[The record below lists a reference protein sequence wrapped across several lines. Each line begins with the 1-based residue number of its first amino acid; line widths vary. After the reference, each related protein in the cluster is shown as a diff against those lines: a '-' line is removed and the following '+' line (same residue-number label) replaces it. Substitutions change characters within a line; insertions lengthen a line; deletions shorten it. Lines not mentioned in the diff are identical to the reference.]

1 MLNYTKKEKW
11 YLNVMLCV
19 SRQWCFQAVGLLKIN
34 VILFSIIIVIII
46 AVSNIL
52 FIILPLLAM

>member
-1 MLNYTKKEKW
+1 MILECHALY
-11 YLNVMLCV
+11 
-19 SRQWCFQAVGLLKIN
+19 FQAVGLLKIN

>member
-1 MLNYTKKEKW
+1 MILECHALY
-11 YLNVMLCV
+11 
-19 SRQWCFQAVGLLKIN
+19 FQAVGLLKIN

-46 AVSNIL
+46 AVSNISNIL